1 MTLAAALATSVVLGL
16 FLAEVGLRTGPLGV
30 IALLVLMA
38 LAWVALSR
46 PHALVAGLAL
56 LLPVG
61 LVAVGP
67 LELVQLAMALVV
79 VLALAQ
85 AALRRAV
92 VLPPWQVGVPLV
104 AMLLAAGLATAA
116 AHDPDAAFRL
126 DVRLAL
132 EVLMVVAL
140 TTTLTVTRHV
150 HQVAR
155 ALVVAGGVIAGW
167 ALLTAGQVSVYL
179 GGAVV
184 SNRATGIFGQ
194 PNELGMVVAVL
205 LVLAAGVGIATA
217 GLVTR
222 LVCAVSAVLLL
233 VTLLL
238 TFSRGAWLGALVGLA
253 TLAVLSPPSR
263 GALARVTAVGV
274 GGLVL
279 FTALGSPVSQY
290 LTARL
295 ASIREPSSNPYDERP
310 RIWAEALRQL
320 QDRPLTGQGPG
331 AFPEV
336 AQGAAGGVGLEA
348 EHAHQIALTVAA
360 EYGLLGVVSLLGL
373 IAALLFMGTGARVPA
388 AGTTEGRDVSLQP
401 VLVASL
407 AAVLAHGALDYPL
420 RNAVGSA
427 LVWLLVGL
435 LVAQYRIVRHD
446 VEQHDVDDVDAPVSR
461 PRTVSRPRVKDLAT

>member
-1 MTLAAALATSVVLGL
+1 MSATTAGRLRTGLSTAARSPVVTLAAALATSVVLGL

-179 GGAVV
+179 GGRW
-184 SNRATGIFGQ
+184 SPTG
-194 PNELGMVVAVL
+194 PPAS
-205 LVLAAGVGIATA
+205 
-217 GLVTR
+217 
-222 LVCAVSAVLLL
+222 SASP
-233 VTLLL
+233 T
-238 TFSRGAWLGALVGLA
+238 SWAW
-253 TLAVLSPPSR
+253 SWRSCW
-263 GALARVTAVGV
+263 
-274 GGLVL
+274 
-279 FTALGSPVSQY
+279 S
-290 LTARL
+290 
-295 ASIREPSSNPYDERP
+295 
-310 RIWAEALRQL
+310 
-320 QDRPLTGQGPG
+320 
-331 AFPEV
+331 
-336 AQGAAGGVGLEA
+336 
-348 EHAHQIALTVAA
+348 
-360 EYGLLGVVSLLGL
+360 
-373 IAALLFMGTGARVPA
+373 
-388 AGTTEGRDVSLQP
+388 
-401 VLVASL
+401 
-407 AAVLAHGALDYPL
+407 
-420 RNAVGSA
+420 
-427 LVWLLVGL
+427 
-435 LVAQYRIVRHD
+435 
-446 VEQHDVDDVDAPVSR
+446 SR
-461 PRTVSRPRVKDLAT
+461 PASASPLPASSPAWCARSPRCCCS